1 MVKDDPE
8 SSLEFLSELPC
19 AWDGC
24 GRVVEDVADEVET
37 GDFAGDGGAVDE
49 ERCNYYVAYL
59 KVK

>member
-8 SSLEFLSELPC
+8 SGLEFLSELPC
-19 AWDGC
+19 AWDGR
-24 GRVVEDVADEVET
+24 GGVVENVADEVET

-49 ERCNYYVAYL
+49 EGCNYYVAYL